1 MLIPAH
7 KIGGRKLL
15 DSLMSIFNDRYPM
28 RKIVKQWYQMMNRT
42 LMMKIPEILGGD
54 DDLIVQ
60 SEKNLSWAQR

>member
-1 MLIPAH
+1 
-7 KIGGRKLL
+7 
-15 DSLMSIFNDRYPM
+15 M